1 MLIITNYKHH
11 QSICMFDDIIRYEKD
26 LLATLQAIKELTE
39 EHNIFHLKGMIN
51 QIDKLIERSVTTVN
65 GLELLK
71 TKGDVDGK
79 VN

>member
-1 MLIITNYKHH
+1 
-11 QSICMFDDIIRYEKD
+11 MFDDIIKYEKD

-39 EHNIFHLKGMIN
+39 EHNIFHLKGMID
-51 QIDKLIERSVTTVN
+51 QIDKLIERSVATVN

>member
-1 MLIITNYKHH
+1 
-11 QSICMFDDIIRYEKD
+11 MFDDIIRYEKD